1 MEDSILVLLIVGIYA
16 LIGVKIVRAIQTSL
30 HPAGDAAEVQDE
42 AEPATNFEHLTVRE
56 QIAETQRISDAIAAM
71 DQLQNDLAECDAD
84 LMLGVRIEW
93 LGRNGIAYQH
103 DVLCDGTNTATECLQ
118 AIAERESHD
127 LRATLSANCQVLAY
141 AVRHTQNGTQ
151 NDRQTEGE
159 W

>member
-30 HPAGDAAEVQDE
+30 HSAEGAAEEQDD
-42 AEPATNFEHLTVRE
+42 AEPVTNFEHLTVRE

-127 LRATLSANCQVLAY
+127 MRVRLSEQCQVLAY

-151 NDRQTEGE
+151 NDHQTEGE